1 VTLEKRPVTRAHL
14 WALIGLSVRPDQTDL
29 VSSNMKTFA
38 EAPFEPGSRVWG
50 LWVGAMPVGLMAM
63 VHPAEY
69 PFFGPEDDREAAYL
83 WRLMIAADHQGHG
96 YGRKAIALAVS
107 VARDWNC
114 PRVTAGVSDVA
125 HSNLGFYER
134 LGFRWTGR
142 YEEGEKVVS
151 LTVAD
156 FHPTA

>member
-1 VTLEKRPVTRAHL
+1 MLEKRPVLRDQL
-14 WALIGLSVRPDQTDL
+14 WDLIGLAVRPDQTDL

-38 EAPFEPGSRVWG
+38 EAPYEPGARVWG
-50 LWVGAMPVGLMAM
+50 LWDGTRPVGLMAM

-69 PFFGPEDDREAAYL
+69 PFFGADDDREAAYL
-83 WRLMIAADHQGHG
+83 WRLMIEADQQGRG
-96 YGRKAIALAVS
+96 YGRMAIAMAVS
-107 VARDWNC
+107 VAHDWNC
-114 PRVTAGVSDVA
+114 PRLTAGVSDVA
-125 HSNLGFYER
+125 HSNMGFYER

-156 FHPTA
+156 FHPSA